1 LLILVFNASRS
12 ISARRSDRVWAEG
25 CLRIRVPA
33 HRGFYV
39 AHLTYGRQ
47 VLLVEGKHGHLWPR
61 LVSRRVER
69 TPTPCK
75 TKPPMGLTEM
85 VADHRRRAHDLVRA
99 AFALLVWQA
108 RSSHPGDRTR
118 VLPTSQVQPF
128 PGQGPV
134 YSRGEQ
140 PSRVPQPTTSIVQT
154 ETHHVYRCIADGRL
168 VYYRADALRKA
179 SLAFGPPLMLN
190 YKGFPLRSSDS
201 RAWRVAQ
208 RRIKGDWPP
217 CQCRALRATRVRTAG
232 LQPVIVQRSLL
243 RTLMEDARRGSIR

>member
-1 LLILVFNASRS
+1 MGIYDRDWYRGELNERQRR
-12 ISARRSDRVWAEG
+12 ARRSRRWVLPRW
-25 CLRIRVPA
+25 LRTTVGA
-33 HRGFYV
+33 
-39 AHLTYGRQ
+39 LTI
-47 VLLVEGKHGHLWPR
+47 LF
-61 LVSRRVER
+61 
-69 TPTPCK
+69 
-75 TKPPMGLTEM
+75 
-85 VADHRRRAHDLVRA
+85 RA

-179 SLAFGPPLMLN
+179 SLAFGR
-190 YKGFPLRSSDS
+190 RS
-201 RAWRVAQ
+201 
-208 RRIKGDWPP
+208 
-217 CQCRALRATRVRTAG
+217 C
-232 LQPVIVQRSLL
+232 
-243 RTLMEDARRGSIR
+243 

>member
-1 LLILVFNASRS
+1 MGIYDRDWYRGELNERQRR
-12 ISARRSDRVWAEG
+12 ARRSRRWVLPRW
-25 CLRIRVPA
+25 LRTTVGA
-33 HRGFYV
+33 
-39 AHLTYGRQ
+39 LTILFVRP
-47 VLLVEGKHGHLWPR
+47 LPCWCGK
-61 LVSRRVER
+61 
-69 TPTPCK
+69 
-75 TKPPMGLTEM
+75 
-85 VADHRRRAHDLVRA
+85 LVR
-99 AFALLVWQA
+99 
-108 RSSHPGDRTR
+108 HTPGDRTR

-201 RAWRVAQ
+201 RA
-208 RRIKGDWPP
+208 
-217 CQCRALRATRVRTAG
+217 
-232 LQPVIVQRSLL
+232 
-243 RTLMEDARRGSIR
+243 